1 MSKLLT
7 AVIVASV
14 VAYFIP
20 PTRAG
25 AIYEAVTDKATITLY
40 TDNCTLQAVV
50 NLPLRATW
58 TEGGKV
64 FEGCYLPRPD
74 AGLIV
79 FYFSDRT
86 VGLAPMAVFRK
97 VTGV

>member
-1 MSKLLT
+1 MKKLLT

-20 PTRAG
+20 PTRAV
-25 AIYEAVTDKATITLY
+25 AVYETRTDKALITLY
-40 TDNCTLQAVV
+40 TESCTLPAVS

-58 TEGGKV
+58 IEAGQT
-64 FEGCYLPRPD
+64 FEGCWAPRPD

-86 VGLAPMAVFRK
+86 VGLAPIAAFTKIM
-97 VTGV
+97 GV